1 MSESAKAFLLQ
12 SDPILANIIRTIP
25 EPVTVS
31 SDNVFMDLVSC
42 VLEQQIHYRSSKKI
56 FLRLLDKAGLT
67 ELTPDNFPEF
77 EKKALSG
84 IKIST
89 AKFETIL
96 RLLDFWSTNN
106 IDWKTLSDEQ
116 VIEKLSSIKGIG
128 PWTIDMILL
137 YTLGRPDV
145 FPADDYRLKNAMT
158 SLYGLNPNN
167 ALKKQMLDVAE
178 GWKGHRSLAV
188 RYVLGWKKG

>member
-1 MSESAKAFLLQ
+1 MP
-12 SDPILANIIRTIP
+12 DPILADIIRTIP

-31 SDNVFMDLVSC
+31 SGNVFMDLMSC
-42 VLEQQIHYRSSKKI
+42 VIEQQIHYRSSKKI
-56 FLRLLDKAGLT
+56 FQRLLDKAGLT

-96 RLLDFWSTNN
+96 RILDFWSANN
-106 IDWKTLSDEQ
+106 IDWQSLSDEQ
-116 VIEKLSSIKGIG
+116 VLEKLSSIKGIG

-145 FPADDYRLKNAMT
+145 FPADDYHLKIAMT
-158 SLYGLNPNN
+158 KLYGLNPNT
-167 ALKKQMLDVAE
+167 ALKKQMLEVAE
-178 GWKGHRSLAV
+178 PWRPNRSTAVLYLLA
-188 RYVLGWKKG
+188 WKKGK